1 MASLR
6 DTALR
11 KIQSI
16 GPRYMP
22 FADVATEAVP
32 LSRLLRLSLF
42 QVTVG
47 MALVLLVGTLNRVM
61 IVELAVPA
69 TLVGVMIALPL
80 VFAPFR
86 ALIGYKSDIHRSA
99 LGWRRV
105 PFIWKGTMLQFGGF
119 AIMPFALLVLS
130 GFEEA
135 ADAPAWIGQSAAALA
150 FLLVGAGV
158 HMVQTVGLA
167 LATDLVEVEEQPKVV
182 GLMYVMLLVGMIAS
196 ALIFGWLLEPY
207 SPGRLVRVVQGAA
220 VVTVVLNLL
229 ALWKQEPRDRAR
241 AARAETAPEF
251 RDAWR
256 LFVQGR
262 TAVGLL
268 VVIALGTMGFG
279 MADVLLEPYGGQV
292 LDLSVAMTTRLTA
305 VLAGG
310 GLIGFAI
317 ASKVLLDGADPV
329 DVAWWGTL
337 IGIPAFA
344 LIIAAGPMGE
354 APMFVIGTGLA
365 GLGAGL
371 FGHGTLTATMRSAPR
386 AQVGLALGA
395 WGAVQATAAGIAVA
409 LGGVIRDVIA
419 GLPGA
424 AAFRPEAPYTPVFT
438 LEALL
443 LLAALVAILVLK
455 RRHAAPRISQTT
467 PHPHRQDRPE
477 TPAAPKD
484 PSPPDTTRPN
494 GGEPHDDGR
503 LTAL

>member
-1 MASLR
+1 MAILR

-11 KIQSI
+11 KIQGI
-16 GPRYMP
+16 APRFLP
-22 FADVATEAVP
+22 FADVASEAVP

-61 IVELAVPA
+61 IVELSVPA
-69 TLVGVMIALPL
+69 SLVSLMIALPL

-86 ALIGYKSDIHRSA
+86 ALIGYKSDTHKSA

-105 PFIWKGTMLQFGGF
+105 PYIWKGTMLQFGGF

-130 GFEEA
+130 GFEQA
-135 ADAPAWIGQSAAALA
+135 ADAPAWIGQGAAALA

-167 LATDLVEVEEQPKVV
+167 LATDLVEVEDQPKVV
-182 GLMYVMLLVGMIAS
+182 GLMYVMLLLGMIGS
-196 ALIFGWLLEPY
+196 ALVFGWLLQDY
-207 SPGRLVRVVQGAA
+207 SPGKLVRVVQGAA
-220 VVTVVLNLL
+220 VITIALNLL
-229 ALWKQEPRDRAR
+229 ALWKQEPRDRDR
-241 AARAETAPEF
+241 ANRVETHPEF

-268 VVIALGTMGFG
+268 IVIALGTMGFG

-292 LDLSVAMTTRLTA
+292 LDLSVAATTRLTA
-305 VLAGG
+305 VLAAG
-310 GLIGFAI
+310 GLVGFAI
-317 ASKVLLDGADPV
+317 ASRVLMDGRDPL
-329 DVAWWGTL
+329 DVAWWGAL
-337 IGIPAFA
+337 MGLPAFA
-344 LIIAAGPMGE
+344 LIIAAGPMSSGI
-354 APMFVIGTGLA
+354 MFVIGTGLA

-409 LGGVIRDVIA
+409 LGGILRDLIL
-419 GLPGA
+419 GLPGSGG
-424 AAFRPEAPYTPVFT
+424 FRPEAPYTPVFA
-438 LEALL
+438 LEFALL
-443 LLAALVAILVLK
+443 LTAVAAIFAV
-455 RRHAAPRISQTT
+455 RRKQARLSQTANYVSS
-467 PHPHRQDRPE
+467 QDRPG
-477 TPAAPKD
+477 PNAVPSD
-484 PSPPDTTRPN
+484 PMPPDRRPT
-494 GGEPHDDGR
+494 GGEPHDHRR

>member
-1 MASLR
+1 MSRLR
-6 DTALR
+6 DAALR
-11 KIQSI
+11 KIVRI
-16 GPRYMP
+16 APRYLP
-22 FADVATEAVP
+22 FADVASEAVP

-69 TLVGVMIALPL
+69 SLVALMISLPL
-80 VFAPFR
+80 LFAPFR
-86 ALIGYKSDIHRSA
+86 ALIGYRSDIHKSA

-105 PFIWKGTMLQFGGF
+105 PYIWKGTLLQFGGF

-130 GFEEA
+130 GFEQA
-135 ADAPAWIGQSAAALA
+135 ADAPPWIGQSAAALA

-158 HMVQTVGLA
+158 HTVQTVGLA
-167 LATDLVEVEEQPKVV
+167 LATDLVEVEDQPKVV
-182 GLMYVMLLVGMIAS
+182 GLMYVMLLLGMIAS
-196 ALIFGWLLEPY
+196 ALIFGWLLQDY
-207 SPGRLVRVVQGAA
+207 TPGKLVRVVQGAA
-220 VVTVVLNLL
+220 VVTVALNLL
-229 ALWKQEPRDRAR
+229 ALWKQEPRDRER
-241 AARAETAPEF
+241 ANRVETHPEF
-251 RDAWR
+251 IDAWR
-256 LFVQGR
+256 LFVRGR
-262 TAVGLL
+262 TAIGLL
-268 VVIALGTMGFG
+268 VVIALGSMGFG

-305 VLAGG
+305 VFAGG

-317 ASKVLLDGADPV
+317 ASKVLLNGADPL

-337 IGIPAFA
+337 IGVPAFA

-409 LGGVIRDVIA
+409 LGGIIRDLI
-419 GLPGA
+419 LTHPDA
-424 AAFRPEAPYTPVFT
+424 ATFRPEAAYTPVFA
-438 LEALL
+438 LELALL
-443 LLAALVAILVLK
+443 VAAVGAILIV
-455 RRHAAPRISQTT
+455 RRKQARLSQTRRYT
-467 PHPHRQDRPE
+467 RSQDRPDLP
-477 TPAAPKD
+477 TAPIDPA
-484 PSPPDTTRPN
+484 PPERRPT
-494 GGEPHDDGR
+494 GGEPHDHGR

>member
-1 MASLR
+1 MTSLR

-11 KIQSI
+11 KIQGI
-16 GPRYMP
+16 APRFLP
-22 FADVATEAVP
+22 FADVATESVP

-69 TLVGVMIALPL
+69 SLVALMIALPL

-86 ALIGYKSDIHRSA
+86 ALIGYKSDTHRSA

-105 PFIWKGTMLQFGGF
+105 PYIWKGTMLQFGGF

-130 GFEEA
+130 GYQDAAEA
-135 ADAPAWIGQSAAALA
+135 APWIGQSAAALA

-158 HMVQTVGLA
+158 HTVQTVGLA
-167 LATDLVEVEEQPKVV
+167 LATDLVEIEDQPKVV
-182 GLMYVMLLVGMIAS
+182 GLMYVMLLLGMIGS
-196 ALIFGWLLEPY
+196 ALVFGWLLQDY
-207 SPGRLVRVVQGAA
+207 TPGRLIRVVQGAA
-220 VVTVVLNLL
+220 VITIALNLL

-241 AARAETAPEF
+241 ANRVETHPEF

-256 LFVQGR
+256 LFVTGR

-268 VVIALGTMGFG
+268 IVIALGTMGFG

-292 LDLSVAMTTRLTA
+292 LDLSVAATTRLTA
-305 VLAGG
+305 VLAAG
-310 GLIGFAI
+310 GLVGFAI
-317 ASKVLLDGADPV
+317 ASRVLMKGHDPL
-329 DVAWWGTL
+329 DVAWWGAL
-337 IGIPAFA
+337 IGLPAFG
-344 LIIAAGPMGE
+344 LIIAAGPMG
-354 APMFVIGTGLA
+354 AAWMFVAGTAAA

-395 WGAVQATAAGIAVA
+395 WGAVQATAAGLAVA
-409 LGGVIRDVIA
+409 LGGLLRDLVL

-424 AAFRPEAPYTPVFT
+424 ESFRAEAAYTPVFT
-438 LEALL
+438 LEFALL
-443 LLAALVAILVLK
+443 LMAAVAIILV
-455 RRHAAPRISQTT
+455 RRKQARLSQTVSYV
-467 PHPHRQDRPE
+467 RSQDRPG
-477 TPAAPKD
+477 PKAVSSD
-484 PSPPDTTRPN
+484 TTPPDRRPT
-494 GGEPHDDGR
+494 GGEPHDHRR